1 MWLSLPSVALAP
13 RIVLLQHANEPSR
26 PTGTGKLL
34 AHDSLAQHLRFEQWS
49 WAGRADN
56 DQIEQQV
63 AQLDRPTLL
72 WTSSNPDDE
81 AAATPTADADYI
93 IIDAT

>member
-34 AHDSLAQHLRFEQWS
+34 SHESLAQHLRFEAWS
-49 WAGRADN
+49 WAGRADTAA
-56 DQIEQQV
+56 IERQV
-63 AQLDRPTLL
+63 AQLRQHGARLEVGEEEVALSLIHISEPTRP
-72 WTSSNPDDE
+72 
-81 AAATPTADADYI
+81 Y
-93 IIDAT
+93 

>member
-34 AHDSLAQHLRFEQWS
+34 AHDSLAPHLRFEQWS
-49 WAGRADN
+49 WAGRVDN
-56 DQIEQQV
+56 DAIERQAAV
-63 AQLDRPTLL
+63 GVEMLDQ
-72 WTSSNPDDE
+72 
-81 AAATPTADADYI
+81 
-93 IIDAT
+93 